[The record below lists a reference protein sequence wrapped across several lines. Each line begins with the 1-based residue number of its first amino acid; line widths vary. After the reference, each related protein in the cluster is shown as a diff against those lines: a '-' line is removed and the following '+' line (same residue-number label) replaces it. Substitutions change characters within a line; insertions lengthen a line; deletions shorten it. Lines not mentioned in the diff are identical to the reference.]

1 MKVQYLL
8 EASNE
13 LNEAFDYIAGHASLG
28 TAAAL
33 LADIEAAEKLLLQF
47 PNAGNPIGIGL
58 RRVMLKTFPYQLIYR
73 VQDDRIQILAVAHLR
88 RKPRYWRRRVPP
100 RS

>member
-47 PNAGNPIGIGL
+47 PNAGESDRDRPAPGDA
-58 RRVMLKTFPYQLIYR
+58 
-73 VQDDRIQILAVAHLR
+73 QDL
-88 RKPRYWRRRVPP
+88 PVPTDLSCA
-100 RS
+100 R